1 MNKIQQM
8 GHNGNARV
16 VNAIFNGNKNNDDL
30 IGRAQEIIDSY
41 VLLEYRKKKTTG
53 MLDVVLWIL
62 VAAAAA
68 LTLFLYIY
76 IR

>member
-1 MNKIQQM
+1 M
-8 GHNGNARV
+8 GHNGNTRV

>member
-1 MNKIQQM
+1 M
-8 GHNGNARV
+8 
-16 VNAIFNGNKNNDDL
+16 VNAIFNGKKNNDDL